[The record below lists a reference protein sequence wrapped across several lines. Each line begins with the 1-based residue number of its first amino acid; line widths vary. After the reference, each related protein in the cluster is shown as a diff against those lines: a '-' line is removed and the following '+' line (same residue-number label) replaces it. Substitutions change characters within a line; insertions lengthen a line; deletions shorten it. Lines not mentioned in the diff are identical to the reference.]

1 MICTLILIIQAAGS
15 GLLFQTGETEKRKTS
30 EKEALLPGQAEQI
43 RLTGTVDRIEEKE
56 KVTAVF
62 LTDNQISASGQ
73 KISESKVLVY
83 MKPDQIKIRN
93 QNPTKKQNNR
103 IRPGNRLRITGE
115 AEVFSSARNP
125 GNFDQKSYYEKQGI
139 RFLVWAE
146 QADLVSGRTDPIR
159 DFLQC
164 LRDGWR
170 EKLVRHLGEYY
181 GNTMSAVLLGEK
193 SGLDEEMK
201 KMYQKNGIGHILAIS
216 GLHMSFIGS
225 GLYSLLRKIGLPF
238 AAAGV
243 CGGILLILYTVMI
256 GGSVSAVRALIM
268 FLIRAGADVWG
279 RDYDLPTSLL
289 VSAAAACLWQPLYLT
304 DAAYQ
309 LSYGA
314 ILGIVLLTPV
324 FEEMLRCRET
334 DRKRIR
340 FRKKEGENRKDR
352 NKGADRFIHCISGI
366 PGKLG
371 AGLSSSLAVSVFLM
385 GPLLYFYFEVPPY
398 SALLNLLVIPAM
410 SLIMGAG
417 LLGSFL
423 TLIWDRLGSLVLQ
436 ACRAVLFLYDGSCV
450 LAGSLPGSRFV
461 TGRPGIPWLAVYYGA
476 MAAAYLAYRCLIC
489 RKKRREAEK
498 KELGPGELR
507 LLKMPGI
514 FLLCF
519 AAAMPVVCRSGYEH
533 PGGVQ
538 ITVLDVGQGDGIFIR
553 SASGKTYFI
562 DGGSSD
568 VSSPG
573 SYRIEPFLLAQGTD
587 TLDYVFLSHGDSD
600 HLNGMTE
607 MLANQ
612 KMGVRIRTLVLPP
625 EQFHDDKLAGAARTA
640 LENGTRLA
648 VMKPGD
654 KISEALPDVEFSL
667 VCLAP
672 EESLLAE
679 KGSNAASMVLELT
692 YGEFSMLFTGD
703 LEGSGEKALAESG
716 RLKSYT
722 VLKAAHHGSR
732 SSGSEEFLHI
742 INPSVALIS
751 AGQENRYGHP
761 HPETL
766 ERLENADCSVYS
778 TQDYGALSVWSDGIR
793 VEIDGFLGT

>member
-1 MICTLILIIQAAGS
+1 M
-15 GLLFQTGETEKRKTS
+15 
-30 EKEALLPGQAEQI
+30 
-43 RLTGTVDRIEEKE
+43 
-56 KVTAVF
+56 
-62 LTDNQISASGQ
+62 
-73 KISESKVLVY
+73 
-83 MKPDQIKIRN
+83 
-93 QNPTKKQNNR
+93 
-103 IRPGNRLRITGE
+103 
-115 AEVFSSARNP
+115 
-125 GNFDQKSYYEKQGI
+125 
-139 RFLVWAE
+139 
-146 QADLVSGRTDPIR
+146 
-159 DFLQC
+159 
-164 LRDGWR
+164 
-170 EKLVRHLGEYY
+170 
-181 GNTMSAVLLGEK
+181 
-193 SGLDEEMK
+193 
-201 KMYQKNGIGHILAIS
+201 
-216 GLHMSFIGS
+216 
-225 GLYSLLRKIGLPF
+225 
-238 AAAGV
+238 
-243 CGGILLILYTVMI
+243 
-256 GGSVSAVRALIM
+256 
-268 FLIRAGADVWG
+268 
-279 RDYDLPTSLL
+279 
-289 VSAAAACLWQPLYLT
+289 
-304 DAAYQ
+304 
-309 LSYGA
+309 
-314 ILGIVLLTPV
+314 
-324 FEEMLRCRET
+324 
-334 DRKRIR
+334 
-340 FRKKEGENRKDR
+340 
-352 NKGADRFIHCISGI
+352 
-366 PGKLG
+366 
-371 AGLSSSLAVSVFLM
+371 
-385 GPLLYFYFEVPPY
+385 
-398 SALLNLLVIPAM
+398 
-410 SLIMGAG
+410 
-417 LLGSFL
+417 
-423 TLIWDRLGSLVLQ
+423 
-436 ACRAVLFLYDGSCV
+436 
-450 LAGSLPGSRFV
+450 
-461 TGRPGIPWLAVYYGA
+461 AVYYGA